1 MDGDEFNNIIKDSFN
16 NIIRIKQELVDLK
29 SFVDEV
35 VAEVREER
43 DLPYLDQIVSIINT
57 LSIDFEGPE
66 VNYYPQEFS
75 LFSTSKTRMHL
86 SILKSQK
93 T

>member
-35 VAEVREER
+35 VAEVRAER

-66 VNYYPQEFS
+66 VNYPQEFS